1 MAIRSKRSEST
12 PDPDLI
18 RLTGT
23 LAGVDVFPVAL
34 AAPFPEVAARF
45 ADRPGAVV
53 LLSGGDLD
61 CARYHLLAI
70 DPWLRVKGCRT
81 GIRIETDAGSLDW
94 PGDPFDGI
102 RRVIDTYRIDGIDSS
117 IPVAAGLFGYL
128 AYDLKDVIETLPR
141 TVMDDLGLPD
151 LCLFAPS
158 VVVVHDKA
166 TGATQACVTR
176 RLTETGPKTADIE
189 KLKTLLEAPATGTGL
204 NDDIRVRLS
213 QLPRGTPEEAVGW
226 GHSQIPADAA
236 DANAVDVGGD
246 SGQPEFIPKNLS
258 FAGFAGPAG
267 TAEDLETP
275 GMSVTAEFQSSF
287 TRNAY
292 LEAVGRIKEYILSG
306 HIYQVNLSQRF
317 ETGFSGDPFALFAS
331 LYESA
336 PAPFYAYVHA
346 GDHWIIS
353 TSPERFLRRRG
364 TYVETRP
371 IKGTRPRGAEPDED
385 AALARQLQN
394 SAKDDAELS
403 MIVDLMRNDLGRV
416 CVGGSVAVAE
426 HKRLETYRNVFH
438 LVSVVTGTLGPDA
451 DAVDLIRATFPGG
464 SITGCPRIRAMEII
478 DELEPCRRHVYTGA
492 MGYIGFHDTLDLNI
506 AIRTATIFG
515 NRVYFSVG
523 GGVVQDSDPADE
535 YEETLHK
542 GKTLTAK
549 LQTGPA
555 ASKAAVP
562 AYVWQNGVMKPRT
575 DAAVSIDDLGLAYGY
590 GFFETLRAAN
600 GKPAF
605 LADHMERFGRAWQA
619 LFQTLPPDFTW
630 NDIIRQ
636 VIDANGLSDGT
647 AAVKIMATFGDGAG
661 PPRRHGLVVSARKYQ
676 PRPALAEKGGLDLAV
691 YPHPRQTPL
700 ADHKTLNYLY
710 YYLAGQW
717 AKQQG
722 ADEALILNP
731 DGSISETN
739 TANILVIR
747 GNTVIRPRSSHVLE
761 GIMEKQVI
769 RYFKEQGYPAATE
782 RLDVEDLFAADGVL
796 LTNSLMGAV
805 PVRRIDGKPLCRCDA
820 LVAEVCAAVLKRF

>member
-1 MAIRSKRSEST
+1 MAIRLKHSAPSPNPE
-12 PDPDLI
+12 LI

-23 LAGVDVFPVAL
+23 LEGVDIFPVAL
-34 AAPFPEVAARF
+34 RAPFPKVAARF

-70 DPWLRVKGCRT
+70 DPWLRVNGRCT

-94 PGDPFDGI
+94 PGDPFDGL
-102 RRVIDTYRIDGIDSS
+102 RRVIDTYRIDGIDPS

-166 TGATQACVTR
+166 TGATHACVTR
-176 RLTETGPKTADIE
+176 RRTETGPKTADIVR
-189 KLKTLLEAPATGTGL
+189 LKSLLEAPAAGAGV
-204 NDDIRVRLS
+204 NDDLRAS
-213 QLPRGTPEEAVGW
+213 PSPRNASGEAGGS
-226 GHSQIPADAA
+226 GHSRIQIDAV
-236 DANAVDVGGD
+236 DANAINVGGD
-246 SGQPEFIPKNLS
+246 SGQPTFIPKDLS
-258 FAGFAGPAG
+258 FAAFHSPAG
-267 TAEDLETP
+267 TAGGLETS
-275 GMSVTAEFQSSF
+275 GMTVAAEFQSSF

-317 ETGFSGDPFALFAS
+317 ETGFSGDPYALFAS

-353 TSPERFLRRRG
+353 TSPEGFLRRRG

-371 IKGTRPRGAEPDED
+371 IKGTRPRGADPDED
-385 AALARQLQN
+385 AALAKELKT
-394 SAKDDAELS
+394 SPKDDAELS

-416 CVGGSVAVAE
+416 CEGGSVAVAE
-426 HKRLETYRNVFH
+426 HKRLEAYRNVFH
-438 LVSVVTGTLGPDA
+438 LVSVVTGTLRPDA

-492 MGYIGFHDTLDLNI
+492 MGYIGFHDTMDLNI
-506 AIRTATIFG
+506 AIRTATVFG
-515 NRVYFSVG
+515 DRVYFSVG

-555 ASKAAVP
+555 AFDAAAP
-562 AYVWQNGVMKPRT
+562 TYVWQNGVMKPRSE
-575 DAAVSIDDLGLAYGY
+575 AAVSIDDLGLTYGY
-590 GFFETLRAAN
+590 GFFETLRADN
-600 GKPAF
+600 GRPSF
-605 LADHMERFGRAWQA
+605 LADHMERFGRAWES
-619 LFQTLPPDFTW
+619 LFQTPAPDLTW
-630 NDIIRQ
+630 DDIIRQ
-636 VIDANGLSDGT
+636 VIDANGLSNGM
-647 AAVKIMATFGDGAG
+647 AAIKIMATFGAGAG
-661 PPRRHGLVVSARKYQ
+661 PPYRHGLVVSARNYQ

-691 YPHPRQTPL
+691 YPHPRQTPM
-700 ADHKTLNYLY
+700 ADHKTFNYLY

-717 AKQQG
+717 ARHQG
-722 ADEALILNP
+722 ADEALITNP

-747 GNTVIRPRSSHVLE
+747 GNTLVQPHSAHVLP
-761 GIMEKQVI
+761 GVMEKQVI
-769 RYFKEQGYPAATE
+769 RCLEGQGYEIVTR
-782 RLDVEDLFAADGVL
+782 RLALEDLFTADGGVI
-796 LTNSLMGAV
+796 LTNSLIGAV
-805 PVRRIDGKPLCRCDA
+805 SVLSIDGKPLRHCDA
-820 LVAEVCAAVLKRF
+820 LINGVCTAVLKSGV

>member
-1 MAIRSKRSEST
+1 MAIRSKHSEST
-12 PDPDLI
+12 PDPALI

-23 LAGVDVFPVAL
+23 LEGVDIFPVAL
-34 AAPFPEVAARF
+34 RAPFPEVAARF
-45 ADRPGAVV
+45 ADQPGAVV

-61 CARYHLLAI
+61 CARYHVLAI
-70 DPWLRVKGCRT
+70 DPWLRVKGRCT
-81 GIRIETDAGSLDW
+81 GIRIETDTGSIDW

-102 RRVIDTYRIDGIDSS
+102 RRVIDTYRIDGSDPS

-141 TVMDDLGLPD
+141 TVMEDLWLPD

-158 VVVVHDKA
+158 VIVIHDKT
-166 TGATQACVTR
+166 TGATHACVTR
-176 RLTETGPKTADIE
+176 RQTENGPQAVDIE
-189 KLKTLLEAPATGTGL
+189 KLKAMLEAPAADAGL
-204 NDDIRVRLS
+204 NDDLRLS
-213 QLPRGTPEEAVGW
+213 PSPRGTSGAAG
-226 GHSQIPADAA
+226 GSGRRRIPADAS
-236 DANAVDVGGD
+236 DASDSDIIVDPGR
-246 SGQPEFIPKNLS
+246 PEFIPGGSS
-258 FAGFAGPAG
+258 FAAPPGSADRVGAM
-267 TAEDLETP
+267 ETP
-275 GMSVTAEFQSSF
+275 GMSETAKFHSSF

-317 ETGFSGDPFALFAS
+317 ETGFSGDPYALFSA
-331 LYESA
+331 LYNEA

-353 TSPERFLRRRG
+353 TSPERFLLRRG

-371 IKGTRPRGAEPDED
+371 IKGTRPRGTDVEKDAVLAEE
-385 AALARQLQN
+385 LKT

-416 CVGGSVAVAE
+416 CEGGSVAVAE
-426 HKRLETYRNVFH
+426 HKRLEAYRNVFH
-438 LVSVVTGTLGPDA
+438 LISVVTGTLRPDA
-451 DAVDLIRATFPGG
+451 DAMDLIRATFPGG

-506 AIRTATIFG
+506 AIRTATVFG
-515 NRVYFSVG
+515 DRVYFSVG

-542 GKTLTAK
+542 GRTLTAK
-549 LQTGPA
+549 LQTVPA
-555 ASKAAVP
+555 ASKAAAP

-575 DAAVSIDDLGLAYGY
+575 EAAVSIDDLGLAYGY
-590 GFFETLRAAN
+590 GFFETLRAEK
-600 GKPAF
+600 GRPVF
-605 LADHMERFGRAWQA
+605 LADHIQRFVRAWEA
-619 LFQTLPPDFTW
+619 LFQTPAPDLSW
-630 NDIIRQ
+630 ADIIAR
-636 VIDANGLSDGT
+636 VIDANGLSNGT

-661 PPRRHGLVVSARKYQ
+661 PPHRHGVLVSARKYQ

-717 AKQQG
+717 AKKQG
-722 ADEALILNP
+722 ADEALIFNP
-731 DGSISETN
+731 DGTVSESN
-739 TANILVIR
+739 TANILVFLEK
-747 GNTVIRPRSSHVLE
+747 TVIRPRSPHVLA
-761 GIMEKQVI
+761 GIMEKQII
-769 RYFKEQGYPAATE
+769 RYLEKKGYSVVTDI
-782 RLDVEDLFAADGVL
+782 LVVEDLLASAGVI
-796 LTNSLMGAV
+796 LTNSLIGAA
-805 PVRRIDGKPLCRCDA
+805 PVLNVDGKPLGRCVA
-820 LVAEVCAAVLKRF
+820 LVNDIRSAMLHSRD

>member
-1 MAIRSKRSEST
+1 MAIRSKHSAPT
-12 PDPDLI
+12 PDPELI
-18 RLTGT
+18 RLAGT
-23 LAGVDVFPVAL
+23 LEGVDIFPVAL
-34 AAPFPEVAARF
+34 RAPFPEVAARF

-53 LLSGGDLD
+53 LLSGRGLD

-70 DPWLRVKGCRT
+70 DPWLRVIGRRN
-81 GIRIETDAGSLDW
+81 GIRIETEAGSLDW
-94 PGDPFDGI
+94 PGDPFDGL
-102 RRVIDTYRIDGIDSS
+102 RRVIDTYRIDGVNSS
-117 IPVAAGLFGYL
+117 VPIAAGLFGYL

-166 TGATQACVTR
+166 TGATHACVTR
-176 RLTETGPKTADIE
+176 RRTETGPKTADI
-189 KLKTLLEAPATGTGL
+189 KHLKILLEAPAAGAGL
-204 NDDIRVRLS
+204 NDDLRAS
-213 QLPRGTPEEAVGW
+213 PSPRNTSGEAG
-226 GHSQIPADAA
+226 GSGRSRIPADAA
-236 DANAVDVGGD
+236 DANIVDVGGD
-246 SGQPEFIPKNLS
+246 SGQPTFIPKDLS
-258 FAGFAGPAG
+258 FAGFHGPAG
-267 TAEDLETP
+267 FLETP

-292 LEAVGRIKEYILSG
+292 LEAVGRIKGYILSG

-317 ETGFSGDPFALFAS
+317 ETGFSGDPYALFAS

-353 TSPERFLRRRG
+353 TSPERFLLRRG
-364 TYVETRP
+364 SYVETRP
-371 IKGTRPRGAEPDED
+371 IKGTRPRGADPDED
-385 AALARQLQN
+385 ATLARQLQT
-394 SAKDDAELS
+394 SPKDDAELS

-416 CVGGSVAVAE
+416 CQGGSVAVAE
-426 HKRLETYRNVFH
+426 HKRLEAYRNVFH
-438 LVSVVTGTLGPDA
+438 LVSVVTGTLRPDA

-506 AIRTATIFG
+506 AIRTATVFG

-555 ASKAAVP
+555 AFEAAAA
-562 AYVWQNGVMKPRT
+562 AYVWQNGVMKPRSE
-575 DAAVSIDDLGLAYGY
+575 AAVPIDDLGLAYGY
-590 GFFETLRAAN
+590 GFFETLRVE
-600 GKPAF
+600 KSRPAF
-605 LADHMERFGRAWQA
+605 LADHMARFNRAWEA
-619 LFQTLPPDFTW
+619 LFQTPVPDLTW
-630 NDIIRQ
+630 DDIIRK
-636 VIDANGLSDGT
+636 VIDANSLSNGT

-661 PPRRHGLVVSARKYQ
+661 PPRRHGLVVSARNYQ

-710 YYLAGQW
+710 YYLAGQG

-782 RLDVEDLFAADGVL
+782 RLDVKDLFAADGVFL
-796 LTNSLMGAV
+796 ANSLMGAV

-820 LVAEVCAAVLKRF
+820 LVAEVCAAVLKQF